1 MSNEPDRITEIL
13 SLPVA
18 TGATYQL
25 DDLDIIRLRQ
35 RIYLINKDNAAGWRW
50 RTTKIA
56 TKTKNKNS
64 KVVKNLTHTLIV
76 WRVK

>member
-1 MSNEPDRITEIL
+1 MSNEPDSITEIL

-50 RTTKIA
+50 RTTRIA
-56 TKTKNKNS
+56 TKTKSKNP

-76 WRVK
+76 WRIK

>member
-35 RIYLINKDNAAGWRW
+35 RIYKINKDNAAGWRW
-50 RTTKIA
+50 RTTRIA
-56 TKTKNKNS
+56 TKTKSTNP

-76 WRVK
+76 WRIK